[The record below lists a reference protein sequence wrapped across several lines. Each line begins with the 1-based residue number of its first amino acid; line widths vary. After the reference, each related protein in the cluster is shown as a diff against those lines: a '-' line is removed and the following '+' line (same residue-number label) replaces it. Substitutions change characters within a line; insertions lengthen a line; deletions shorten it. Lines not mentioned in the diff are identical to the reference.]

1 VERQREKR
9 REEKKIECRKLHEK
23 NAESFTQ
30 TKFLIL
36 TVHQTLLALASQEA
50 WGDKRRE
57 AHNVPTKYCVL

>member
-9 REEKKIECRKLHEK
+9 REKKKIECRKLHEK
-23 NAESFTQ
+23 ENAESFTK

-50 WGDKRRE
+50 
-57 AHNVPTKYCVL
+57 